1 MDDLWADAS
10 RDVEAEQ
17 QTMAFY
23 RASAALEE
31 ELWPFLALSQSEA
44 ELEHRKALAMEPLQR
59 IASESGMPLPELGAM
74 IDNRFRILTEAKSA
88 CHCGQEN
95 CQCSGD
101 CNCQSGCNC
110 GNCRVAS
117 ETTASLHKK
126 AEEEEGG
133 QWEIVDKNTGA
144 KVAGPFDSR
153 EEAAEKLETGDFGLP
168 ASELAIEPIET
179 EPEEGEGEGKEASR
193 HHALQEGENILAETV
208 PAVPGIGQPEK
219 PVEHDTEADGS
230 IPPDARSPQSLGKLD
245 LDAMVR
251 EVLARKTAAG
261 EQPNAPQGPPQP
273 NEPAGAPPEGPEA
286 PGELSGPP
294 APTSF
299 PETTKPRQM
308 PGGGSGD
315 AMGEATDAMGDSAGG
330 DPVGDQVD
338 QVTATVRKHNPNL
351 DEVTCRRVARKV
363 VSRYLTAAGDDGINY
378 VGGPAKE
385 EEEENKA
392 HPGESAAAGM
402 AGRTLLKELP
412 LLAV

>member
-1 MDDLWADAS
+1 MSDLWVEAS
-10 RDVEAEQ
+10 VDVEAEQ
-17 QTMAFY
+17 RTMAFF

-31 ELWPFLALSQSEA
+31 ELWPFLALSRSEA
-44 ELEHRKALAMEPLQR
+44 ELEHRKALAMEPLSR

-74 IDNRFRILTEAKSA
+74 IDNRFALLAEAKSA
-88 CHCGQEN
+88 CHCGHEN

-101 CNCQSGCNC
+101 CNCQSGCSC

-133 QWEIVDKNTGA
+133 QWVVVDKNTGA
-144 KVAGPFDSR
+144 KVAGPFSEREQAQEAIESNDS
-153 EEAAEKLETGDFGLP
+153 GLP
-168 ASELAIEPIET
+168 ASELAIEHESA
-179 EPEEGEGEGKEASR
+179 EPEEEGEGKEASR
-193 HHALQEGENILAETV
+193 RYALQEGENILAETV
-208 PAVPGIGQPEK
+208 PALPGVGQPEK
-219 PVEHDTEADGS
+219 PVEHDEEADGS

-251 EVLARKTAAG
+251 EVLARKTAA
-261 EQPNAPQGPPQP
+261 ESMPPAPQGPPQP
-273 NEPAGAPPEGPEA
+273 GEAAGDPPGGPEA
-286 PGELSGPP
+286 PGELSDPSG
-294 APTSF
+294 ATTN

-315 AMGEATDAMGDSAGG
+315 SMADASDVMGDTSGG

-338 QVTATVRKHNPNL
+338 QVTATVRKHNPSL
-351 DEVTCRRVARKV
+351 DEATCRRVARKV
-363 VSRYLTAAGDDGINY
+363 VGRYLTAAGDDGINY
-378 VGGPAKE
+378 VGGPAKD
-385 EEEENKA
+385 EEEENKT

>member
-1 MDDLWADAS
+1 MSDLWAEAS

-17 QTMAFY
+17 QTMAFF
-23 RASAALEE
+23 RASAALEA
-31 ELWPFLALSQSEA
+31 ELWPFLSLARSEA
-44 ELEHRKALAMEPLQR
+44 ELEHRKALAMDPLQR
-59 IASESGMPLPELGAM
+59 IAAESGMALPELGAM
-74 IDNRFRILTEAKSA
+74 IDNRYRILAEAKSA
-88 CHCGQEN
+88 CHCGQDN

-101 CNCQSGCNC
+101 CNCQPGCVC
-110 GNCRVAS
+110 GNCKVAS

-133 QWEIVDKNTGA
+133 QWEIVDKATGA
-144 KVAGPFDSR
+144 KVAGPFSSR
-153 EEAAEKLETGDFGLP
+153 ELAAEKLEDGDFGLP

-179 EPEEGEGEGKEASR
+179 EPEEAEGEGKEASL

-208 PAVPGIGQPEK
+208 PQVPGVGQPEK

-230 IPPDARSPQSLGKLD
+230 IPPDARSPQALGKLD

-251 EVLARKTAAG
+251 EVLARKTASG

-273 NEPAGAPPEGPEA
+273 NEPAGDAPQGPEA
-286 PGELSGPP
+286 PGELSEPP
-294 APTSF
+294 AATSF

-315 AMGEATDAMGDSAGG
+315 SMGDVSDAMGDMPGG

-351 DEVTCRRVARKV
+351 DETTCRRVARKV
-363 VSRYLTAAGDDGINY
+363 VGRYLTAAGDDGINY
-378 VGGPAKE
+378 VGGQPKPE
-385 EEEENKA
+385 EEEDKA
-392 HPGESAAAGM
+392 HPGEAAAAGM
-402 AGRTLLKELP
+402 AGRTLLRELP